1 MSKSYIIAIIIAGII
16 GGWLISGQLR
26 DQTEATKPAVSIAE
40 QNEEIKL
47 QRVRT
52 RISKAM
58 PHTADVVL
66 RGRTEA
72 LRKVH
77 VKAETM
83 GRIIALPPDKGQQ
96 VEQGDLLCQL
106 DPQDRTAR
114 LAEAKAQVRARKL
127 ELDQAKT
134 LKAKGH
140 RSQTAV
146 ASAQA
151 NYDSAAAGLR
161 AIQVDLNNT
170 YIRAP
175 FDGVIEDLPNK
186 FGSYL
191 RNGDLC
197 AVLVDEDPFLVTAQL
212 SEREVSVLSEGD
224 SASIQLVDGSIHKG
238 KVRFLAKSADQVTRT
253 FLTEIQIPNPDRN
266 LREGMTANIT
276 VAASEQLAHQVTSDI
291 LTLSDA
297 GQIGLKVVEPDQTVT
312 FVPVTIIDQR
322 SDGIFVTGLPDETRI
337 ITVGQEFVLAG
348 EKVAIDNVTEPD
360 SRAADAQIEGSG
372 T

>member
-114 LAEAKAQVRARKL
+114 LAEAKAQVRAASLSLIRPKP
-127 ELDQAKT
+127 
-134 LKAKGH
+134 LKP
-140 RSQTAV
+140 
-146 ASAQA
+146 
-151 NYDSAAAGLR
+151 R
-161 AIQVDLNNT
+161 AIAPKQRLPRPRPIMT
-170 YIRAP
+170 APQQACAP
-175 FDGVIEDLPNK
+175 FRLTSTTPISARRL
-186 FGSYL
+186 
-191 RNGDLC
+191 
-197 AVLVDEDPFLVTAQL
+197 TA
-212 SEREVSVLSEGD
+212 
-224 SASIQLVDGSIHKG
+224 
-238 KVRFLAKSADQVTRT
+238 
-253 FLTEIQIPNPDRN
+253 
-266 LREGMTANIT
+266 
-276 VAASEQLAHQVTSDI
+276 
-291 LTLSDA
+291 
-297 GQIGLKVVEPDQTVT
+297 
-312 FVPVTIIDQR
+312 
-322 SDGIFVTGLPDETRI
+322 
-337 ITVGQEFVLAG
+337 
-348 EKVAIDNVTEPD
+348 
-360 SRAADAQIEGSG
+360 
-372 T
+372 